1 MYLYRLREVNIIIL
15 TRGYDRL
22 ADRWMD
28 RTAVFLFYAVVKY
41 NNKINVNFPLSV
53 LEWPISLHMFVGCI
67 FKENYSNQFTLRRSP
82 IRIFSGWMCA
92 VK

>member
-1 MYLYRLREVNIIIL
+1 
-15 TRGYDRL
+15 
-22 ADRWMD
+22 MD
-28 RTAVFLFYAVVKY
+28 GFIFYAVVTY
-41 NNKINVNFPLSV
+41 NNTINVNVPLSD

-67 FKENYSNQFTLRRSP
+67 FKENYINQFTLRRSP

>member
-53 LEWPISLHMFVGCI
+53 LE
-67 FKENYSNQFTLRRSP
+67 
-82 IRIFSGWMCA
+82 
-92 VK
+92 